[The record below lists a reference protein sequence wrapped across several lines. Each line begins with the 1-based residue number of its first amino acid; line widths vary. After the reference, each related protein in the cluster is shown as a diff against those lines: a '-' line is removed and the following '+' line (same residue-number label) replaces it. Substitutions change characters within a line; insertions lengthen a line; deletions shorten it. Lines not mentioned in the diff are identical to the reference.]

1 MPRFTRIVLSA
12 ALALGLGT
20 AYAAVPAP
28 RHVFTAAQKAD
39 LKRVSDYLNA
49 VHTMKGDFMQV
60 NPDGTLWEGTF
71 YLSKPGRMRFEYKPP
86 SPHLIVADGSTL
98 AVENK
103 KLKTL
108 DRYPLIGSPLALLLS
123 DNIDLTLYSHITSVK
138 HQPGILQVSASA
150 ASGGTR
156 GDITITFSDPGLELR
171 QWEVVDSQG
180 YKTTVVLNGMQTGV
194 ALSPD
199 LFVISAAPAQ
209 RKSQN

>member
-1 MPRFTRIVLSA
+1 MQRFTRIFLSA
-12 ALALGLGT
+12 ALALSLG
-20 AYAAVPAP
+20 AAALAAVPV

-49 VHTMKGDFMQV
+49 MHTIKGNFMQV
-60 NPDGTLWEGTF
+60 NPDGTIWEGIF

-86 SPHLIVADGSTL
+86 SPHLIVADGSSL

-108 DRYPLIGSPLALLLS
+108 DRFPLIGSPLALLLS
-123 DNIDLTLYSHITSVK
+123 DNIDLTLYSHITAVRR
-138 HQPGILQVSASA
+138 QPGMLLVSASA

-171 QWEVVDSQG
+171 QWEVMDSDG
-180 YKTTVVLNGMQTGV
+180 YKTTVVLNDMQTGM
-194 ALSPD
+194 ALAPE
-199 LFVISAAPAQ
+199 LFVIPAQ